1 MMEQIQKLGSK
12 LEKEEQELHDNQR
25 LTDKLG
31 LQVTQSESERLRI
44 AQEKDKAFSE
54 IEKLHSL
61 IEEMEK
67 AIQNEN
73 TKKLEAE
80 ITIKEK
86 QSEVETANQT
96 TQQLQDEI
104 ASKD

>member
-1 MMEQIQKLGSK
+1 M
-12 LEKEEQELHDNQR
+12 HDNQR

-86 QSEVETANQT
+86 
-96 TQQLQDEI
+96 
-104 ASKD
+104 